1 MVNEFERSMPKILIH
16 EGGKVDDKND
26 PGGRTNQGVI
36 QRTYDSYRRRK
47 GLPLRDVYKMTDT
60 ERNEIYREQYWDLF
74 KGDELPAGV
83 SYVVFDGAVNSGV
96 KQSVIWLQRALGV
109 NADGIV
115 GNQTIAALNVHP
127 DHDKLIADI
136 LQRRMAFLKA
146 LKTWKFYKNGWT
158 RRVNDVRATGQAWAM
173 GSVGPAIEFIPN
185 GNKKAFI
192 ADAKSLPST
201 GTADASTG
209 AGGISVTIA
218 QATEQLT
225 PLTNI
230 DFIAKAVA
238 ALTIAGVVV
247 TVGGIGYRIWAKRRA
262 AQLKEALT

>member
-1 MVNEFERSMPKILIH
+1 MVDEFKRSLAKVLVH

-36 QRTYDSYRRRK
+36 QRTYDAWRRRK
-47 GLPLRDVYKMTDT
+47 GLKTRDVWLMTND
-60 ERNEIYREQYWDLF
+60 ERDAIYREQYWDLI
-74 KGDELPAGV
+74 KGDLLAPGV

-115 GNQTIAALNVHP
+115 GNQTIDALNNHP

-136 LQRRMAFLKA
+136 LRRRMAFLQA

-158 RRVNDVRATGQAWAM
+158 SRVNGVRAVGQAWAM
-173 GSVGPAIEFIPN
+173 GSVGPEVVFVPN
-185 GNKKAFI
+185 GNKRALI
-192 ADAKSLPST
+192 TDAKQAPST
-201 GTADASTG
+201 APADASTG
-209 AGGISVTIA
+209 AGGISVVLS

-225 PLTNI
+225 PLSNI

-238 ALTIAGVVV
+238 VLTIAGVAV
-247 TVGGIGYRIWAKRRA
+247 TVGGIGYRLWAKRRA
-262 AQLKEALT
+262 AQLKEALS